1 MKTHFNRLSP
11 CTKKRMK
18 SVIANWKKSDATAGV
33 LAEGLA
39 LLAEDDRQSAAALLK
54 CNGTEAVNVAAGY
67 GKGARAK
74 LALEKDDARMLLEV
88 ISEIRE
94 IEKDEEKLKT
104 MIEMA
109 ARILLDGEVPPNQ
122 FDDPSYEK
130 LMEVLSQFQPTTVQ
144 RSLF

>member
-11 CTKKRMK
+11 CTKQRMK
-18 SVIANWKKSDATAGV
+18 SVITNWKRSDATVGV

-39 LLAEDDRQSAAALLK
+39 LLADDERQSAQAMLK
-54 CNGTEAVNVAAGY
+54 RNGTDAVNVATDY
-67 GKGARAK
+67 GKGIRAK

-88 ISEIRE
+88 VSEIRE
-94 IEKDEEKLKT
+94 IEKDEDKLRH

-109 ARILLDGEVPPNQ
+109 ARILLDGEVPPNK
-122 FDDPSYEK
+122 FEDPAYEK
-130 LMEVLSQFQPTTVQ
+130 LMEVLAQFQPTTVQ